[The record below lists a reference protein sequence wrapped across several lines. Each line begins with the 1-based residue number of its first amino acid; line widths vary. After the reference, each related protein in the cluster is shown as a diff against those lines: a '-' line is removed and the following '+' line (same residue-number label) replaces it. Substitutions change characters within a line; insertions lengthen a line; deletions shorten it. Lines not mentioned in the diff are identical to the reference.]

1 MYNSGQLSFT
11 TPHTETGKTC
21 CYSIKKLRFLQLFLS
36 RWGEDRERERKRER
50 LSQHAASV
58 LCVLD
63 NQEFHSVAGNP
74 SWPPWR
80 LSV

>member
-36 RWGEDRERERKRER
+36 RWGEDRERERKREVITTC
-50 LSQHAASV
+50 SKCFVCA
-58 LCVLD
+58 
-63 NQEFHSVAGNP
+63 
-74 SWPPWR
+74 W
-80 LSV
+80 